1 MNNSISPKISIE
13 EVKAKAARKKLGDFA
28 YGLIFAKSA
37 GRCQFCNKLLYEHHL
52 TTEDCNLAELAH
64 IVAFKAAGPRGDE
77 AKSVFLDGKECN
89 FLLLCHDC
97 HRLIDHEGKY
107 VYTEEQLITLK
118 RTKEDEIRKVTET
131 VASVKTNC
139 IAYTAKIGEYMPS
152 ISNQEVRK
160 AVIDDH
166 MYPANHE
173 PINMKSTDLG
183 IGDNEEAFW
192 NVEATRLCNL
202 FRKMVYNGSEG
213 AREIQNY
220 SVFALAPQPLLVKLG
235 SLLENKTTIHIFQ
248 RHREPEE
255 TWSWP
260 RSDYQDKLYI
270 SEPDRMAVGAPVLIF
285 AISAKAI
292 VNCVRNQLKDISDN
306 IWIVEA
312 SSPNYNWCA
321 NKAQQQQFRDT
332 SRRILDAIRLRNAGE
347 EIHVYMAMPNSLAV
361 EFGRVWMSKADAPLL
376 LYDIDRITKRYNK
389 VLKIEN

>member
-1 MNNSISPKISIE
+1 M
-13 EVKAKAARKKLGDFA
+13 
-28 YGLIFAKSA
+28 
-37 GRCQFCNKLLYEHHL
+37 
-52 TTEDCNLAELAH
+52 AH

-89 FLLLCHDC
+89 FLLLCHEC

-260 RSDYQDKLYI
+260 KSDYQDKLYI

>member
-1 MNNSISPKISIE
+1 M
-13 EVKAKAARKKLGDFA
+13 
-28 YGLIFAKSA
+28 
-37 GRCQFCNKLLYEHHL
+37 
-52 TTEDCNLAELAH
+52 AH

-260 RSDYQDKLYI
+260 KSDYQDKLYI

>member
-1 MNNSISPKISIE
+1 MNNSISPKIFIE
-13 EVKAKAARKKLGDFA
+13 EVKAKTARKKLGDFA

-77 AKSVFLDGKECN
+77 TKSVFLDGKECN

-107 VYTEEQLITLK
+107 EYTEEQLLTLK

-131 VASVKTNC
+131 VASTKTNC
-139 IAYTAKIGEYMPS
+139 IAYTAKIGDYMPS
-152 ISNQEVRK
+152 ISDAEVRK

-173 PINMKSTDLG
+173 PINLKSTDLG

-192 NVEATRLCNL
+192 TVEANRLCNL
-202 FRKMVYNGSEG
+202 FSKKVYNGNEG
-213 AREIQNY
+213 TREIQNY

-248 RHREPEE
+248 RHREPKE

-260 RSDYQDKLYI
+260 ESDYQDNLLI
-270 SEPDRMAVGAPVLIF
+270 VEPNMRAIGVPVLVF

-292 VNCVRNQLKDISDN
+292 VTCVKKQLKNITDN

-312 SSPNYNWCA
+312 SLPNYNWCA
-321 NKAQQQQFRDT
+321 NKAQQQHFRNI
-332 SRRILDAIRLRNAGE
+332 SRRVLDAIRLRNPGE
-347 EIHVYMAMPNSLAV
+347 GIHVYMAMPNSLAV
-361 EFGRVWMSKADAPLL
+361 EFGRVWMPKADAPLL
-376 LYDIDRITKRYNK
+376 LYDIDRITKQYNK

>member
-1 MNNSISPKISIE
+1 MSNSISPKISIE

-77 AKSVFLDGKECN
+77 TKSVFLDGKVCN

-97 HRLIDHEGKY
+97 HRLIDHEGRY
-107 VYTEEQLITLK
+107 EYTEEQLLTLK
-118 RTKEDEIRKVTET
+118 RTKEDEIRKVTEA
-131 VASVKTNC
+131 VASTKTNC
-139 IAYTAKIGEYMPS
+139 IAYTAKIGDYMPS
-152 ISNQEVRK
+152 ISNAEVRK

-166 MYPANHE
+166 MYPPNHE
-173 PINMKSTDLG
+173 PINLKSTDLG

-192 NVEATRLCNL
+192 NVETNRLCNL
-202 FRKMVYNGSEG
+202 FRKMVFNGSEG

-235 SLLENKTTIHIFQ
+235 SLLENKATIHIFQ
-248 RHREPEE
+248 RHREHKE

-260 RSDYQDKLYI
+260 KSDYQDKLLI
-270 SEPDRMAVGAPVLIF
+270 SEPDRTAVGDPVLIF

-292 VNCVRNQLKDISDN
+292 VSCVKKQLKNITDN

-312 SSPNYNWCA
+312 SSPNYHWCA
-321 NKAQQQQFRDT
+321 NKVQQQQFRDI
-332 SRRILDAIRLRNAGE
+332 SRRVLDGIRLRNPGQ

-361 EFGRVWMSKADAPLL
+361 EFGRVWMPKADAPLL
-376 LYDIDRITKRYNK
+376 LYDIDRITKHYNK